1 MHKKTRVAVAIATI
15 GFAALGLTACNEADS
30 TKESTT
36 MEMSGSMTPSDAMM
50 SDSMKPSDAMMSDS
64 MTPL

>member
-36 MEMSGSMTPSDAMM
+36 MEMSGSMTPSWWRIRAMRN
-50 SDSMKPSDAMMSDS
+50 AS
-64 MTPL
+64 MTKSILS